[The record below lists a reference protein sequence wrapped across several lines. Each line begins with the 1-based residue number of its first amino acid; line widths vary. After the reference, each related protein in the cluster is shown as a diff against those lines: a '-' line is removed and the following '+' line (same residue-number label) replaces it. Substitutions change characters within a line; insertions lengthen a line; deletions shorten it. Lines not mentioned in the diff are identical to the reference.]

1 MWQLTSIPRYSKASL
16 FGLAINGVKCSG
28 TQTESLHWLA
38 IKGVKNKATRKEYH
52 QRLENKKVKRNR
64 P

>member
-28 TQTESLHWLA
+28 TQTASRPGLA
-38 IKGVKNKATRKEYH
+38 IKGVKYSGHPQQTNRK
-52 QRLENKKVKRNR
+52 V
-64 P
+64 

>member
-28 TQTESLHWLA
+28 TWTVSALSW
-38 IKGVKNKATRKEYH
+38 
-52 QRLENKKVKRNR
+52 RLRGYMNQF
-64 P
+64 PGGIYT

>member
-28 TQTESLHWLA
+28 TQTASLPWLA
-38 IKGVKNKATRKEYH
+38 IKGVKYTGTRTAS
-52 QRLENKKVKRNR
+52 R
-64 P
+64 PGLAINVN

>member
-28 TQTESLHWLA
+28 TQTASLPWLA
-38 IKGVKNKATRKEYH
+38 IKGVKCSDTRTAS
-52 QRLENKKVKRNR
+52 LPWLAINVN
-64 P
+64 